1 MYVSAT
7 SRRLSFGRSTPTRR
21 AICCHVLLHV
31 CGGRVCGGRVCGRVV
46 PRSALTLLVPGVGA
60 DNHDPAMHADD
71 PALAA
76 DPLDARLDLH
86 GYLSSGRTRDE
97 PARLLVSEVLFIRPS
112 APRVRDRLAR
122 MRRTSLVSVDDAP
135 ATQVVG
141 AELHDDPVIGEDP
154 DVVHPH
160 LPADVGEHLVPI
172 VQLHA
177 EKGIRQ
183 RLDYRALN
191 LDGAV
196 FLGHILRASLIG
208 LPAPATAGLS
218 G

>member
-1 MYVSAT
+1 M
-7 SRRLSFGRSTPTRR
+7 TRPCLR
-21 AICCHVLLHV
+21 MTRHLLQIF
-31 CGGRVCGGRVCGRVV
+31 
-46 PRSALTLLVPGVGA
+46 LTLGLTFMVISPQAWLAVSLPVWCLSVGSFVP
-60 DNHDPAMHADD
+60 
-71 PALAA
+71 
-76 DPLDARLDLH
+76 
-86 GYLSSGRTRDE
+86 
-97 PARLLVSEVLFIRPS
+97 
-112 APRVRDRLAR
+112 
-122 MRRTSLVSVDDAP
+122 VDDAP